1 MIFDTHR
8 HNNRYHGPVEETF
21 NKVFRVVKWVF
32 IVLAVVAVGFF
43 GSISVALLRASGV
56 I

>member
-8 HNNRYHGPVEETF
+8 PTNRYHNPVEETF
-21 NKVFRVVKWVF
+21 GKVFRLVKWVF
-32 IVLAVVAVGFF
+32 IFLVVVAVGFF